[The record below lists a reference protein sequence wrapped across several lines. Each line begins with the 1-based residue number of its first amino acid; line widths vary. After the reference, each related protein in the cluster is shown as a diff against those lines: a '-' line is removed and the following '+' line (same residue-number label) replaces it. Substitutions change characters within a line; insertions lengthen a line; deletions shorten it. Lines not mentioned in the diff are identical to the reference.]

1 MGGKSS
7 PPPPDYG
14 PLAQASKESAEI
26 MAGLGREQLDFSRQQ
41 YAEMAPL
48 ARRIADQQMASQDEL
63 MGMAREDRERYM
75 TTFAPVEEGLVR
87 RAQEFDTEAYREQ
100 LAGQAAADAARAF
113 GATQAQTARGLGRMG
128 VAPGSGAAMAQM
140 NQNALGLASMRA
152 GAMTGSRLQSEGEG
166 MNRLYNAAA
175 LGRGL
180 PGQTLGAYGG
190 AVGAGSAGISTAMAP
205 GGQFMQGMGQGA
217 STIGSGRQMLQ
228 GGLGNILSTQGSMY
242 AAGMNQSDPIM
253 GLIGTGIGAYGAFKG
268 SDRRLK
274 QDIELV
280 GRDERTMLPLYEFA
294 YKSDPSRRFL
304 GVMADEAEAY
314 MPEAVKEG
322 EDGYKY
328 VNYAMLGIEM
338 VEV

>member
-228 GGLGNILSTQGSMY
+228 GGLGNILNTQGQMY
-242 AAGMNQSDPIM
+242 AAGMNQSDPFM
-253 GLIGTGIGAYGAFKG
+253 DLVGTAVGGYIGYK

-304 GVMADEAEAY
+304 GVMADEVEAY
-314 MPEAVKEG
+314 MPAAVRVG
-322 EDGYKY
+322 EDGYKF